1 MAGFEQ
7 ECEEGIY
14 CVSCLLTWWTQ
25 SFACVELEC
34 KLVNVP
40 EKVGSRLRNVC
51 GQLVLTALAV
61 HLEDG
66 DAQARNLRNA
76 RPRLGIEVLVVERR
90 PQPRG
95 RVREALRAVAR
106 EARAVERV
114 HVARREQPPH
124 RLLEA
129 VVAVASDGDDGARR
143 LGR

>member
-61 HLEDG
+61 HLEDMKVWVAERKAKKG
-66 DAQARNLRNA
+66 DIGACPFRSGYW
-76 RPRLGIEVLVVERR
+76 GIGTDLEKCEPLSVAWMFRMLHVGSRR
-90 PQPRG
+90 TPLQFHCLATCRSKEKSCSIPNEWKIQG
-95 RVREALRAVAR
+95 L
-106 EARAVERV
+106 
-114 HVARREQPPH
+114 
-124 RLLEA
+124 
-129 VVAVASDGDDGARR
+129 
-143 LGR
+143 

>member
-25 SFACVELEC
+25 SFACVELKC

-61 HLEDG
+61 HLEDMKVWVAERKAKKG
-66 DAQARNLRNA
+66 DIGACPFRSGYW
-76 RPRLGIEVLVVERR
+76 GIGTDLEKCEPLSVAWMFRMLH
-90 PQPRG
+90 RG
-95 RVREALRAVAR
+95 VKED
-106 EARAVERV
+106 ARAVPLPR
-114 HVARREQPPH
+114 HVQVEGKILFDPK
-124 RLLEA
+124 
-129 VVAVASDGDDGARR
+129 
-143 LGR
+143 

>member
-1 MAGFEQ
+1 MRINPGAVTWECKSDSSPQNRSVMTSVWNTCTIKVTKVMAGFEQ

-61 HLEDG
+61 HLEDMKVWVAERQGQEG
-66 DAQARNLRNA
+66 DIGACPFRSGYW
-76 RPRLGIEVLVVERR
+76 GI
-90 PQPRG
+90 G
-95 RVREALRAVAR
+95 TD
-106 EARAVERV
+106 
-114 HVARREQPPH
+114 
-124 RLLEA
+124 LEKCEP
-129 VVAVASDGDDGARR
+129 
-143 LGR
+143 